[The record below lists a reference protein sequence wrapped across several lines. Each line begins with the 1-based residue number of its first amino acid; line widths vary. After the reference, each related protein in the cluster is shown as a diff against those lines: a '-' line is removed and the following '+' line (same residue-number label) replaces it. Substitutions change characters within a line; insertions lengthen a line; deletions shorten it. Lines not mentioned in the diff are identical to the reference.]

1 MAASPQPR
9 LLGAGE
15 VPRRLTLPVDWGQ
28 IELQNGKGRLHE
40 TAAPG
45 GNLRV
50 MSCGMQPSLTGKALA
65 GHWMVRAV
73 AMAFVLALGIVSSAE
88 AQLLPAPAPTPTA
101 GITIISSDISA
112 NQAVGNLGSNFLER
126 FTGQATNGINRIGRS
141 NPGGGGASEAAE
153 APKIRAWVEGYGMAS
168 KTDAQGD
175 FAGDRRSTYGGVA
188 GIGATVL
195 PGVNVGL
202 SVDQSRS
209 KIDVPLAFQWATLDL
224 TQVGANFAI
233 DKGPWTLAGAYV
245 HGFGK
250 INSNRDT
257 GTGWAVANY
266 NASLDGAIIELD
278 YYWMKDEFRIVPK
291 LALEYVRSQT
301 DGFSEQ
307 GTNFFLATASG
318 ATAERARALIGAEV
332 GRYFIVDRKILDLSA
347 YGKFIDNFHQSFSP
361 VTVGITG
368 FQPVTVQGIGE
379 SRYGADAGAAA
390 SLSLSNTFRLYAR
403 YDGKFRE
410 HFESHQGT
418 AGLEVKW

>member
-1 MAASPQPR
+1 MLSRWNLEVMRWATR
-9 LLGAGE
+9 LSWSGK
-15 VPRRLTLPVDWGQ
+15 TPV
-28 IELQNGKGRLHE
+28 GRTMFRAIGFPVL
-40 TAAPG
+40 
-45 GNLRV
+45 
-50 MSCGMQPSLTGKALA
+50 LA
-65 GHWMVRAV
+65 I
-73 AMAFVLALGIVSSAE
+73 VLATGAVSAANSQPAPP
-88 AQLLPAPAPTPTA
+88 LPAPAPTPTA
-101 GITIISSDISA
+101 GIAIISADVSA
-112 NQAVGNLGSNFLER
+112 NQAVGNLGSHFLER
-126 FTGQATNGINRIGRS
+126 FVGQTTNGINRIGRS

-153 APKIRAWVEGYGMAS
+153 APRFRAWVEGYGMSS

-175 FAGDRRSTYGGVA
+175 FAGDRRTTYGGVA

-195 PGVNVGL
+195 PGVSVGL
-202 SVDQSRS
+202 SVDQSHS

-250 INSNRDT
+250 INSNRDA
-257 GTGWAVANY
+257 GAVFVTANY

-278 YYWMKDEFRIVPK
+278 YYWMKDEFRLVPK
-291 LALEYVRSQT
+291 LAFEYVRSQT
-301 DGFSEQ
+301 DGFTEQ
-307 GTNFFLATASG
+307 GTNPFLVTASG
-318 ATAERARALIGAEV
+318 ATAERARALIGVEI

-347 YGKFIDNFHQSFSP
+347 YGKFVDNFHQSFSP
-361 VTVGITG
+361 VTVSIGG

-379 SRYGADAGAAA
+379 SRHGVDAGAAA